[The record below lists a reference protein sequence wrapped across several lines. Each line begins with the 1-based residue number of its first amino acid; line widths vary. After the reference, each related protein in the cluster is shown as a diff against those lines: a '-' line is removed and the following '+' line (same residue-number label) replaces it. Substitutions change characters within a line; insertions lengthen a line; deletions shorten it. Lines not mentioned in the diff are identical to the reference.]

1 MTSKEMQKILLAAVE
16 VAENIEKVLS
26 ERGLTGKENDVIDIL
41 KAACEQNR
49 FISSSSFDS

>member
-1 MTSKEMQKILLAAVE
+1 MASKDIQELLLAAVE
-16 VAENIEKVLS
+16 IAENIEKVLS
-26 ERGLTGKENDVIDIL
+26 ERGLTGKENDVIDVL

>member
-1 MTSKEMQKILLAAVE
+1 MASKDIQKLLLAAVE
-16 VAENIEKVLS
+16 IAENIEKVLS
-26 ERGLTGKENDVIDIL
+26 ERGLTGKENDVIDVL